1 VVSGTHSGVW
11 APGGHI
17 VERAWD
23 CRKGGWGCIILSRA
37 CRRNSQTPSEVGNH
51 HGCAGATRLIRTYA
65 GHTQQS
71 YKNSRF
77 LESENFPFD
86 ILTSRNGAP
95 RQPCGAGVMS
105 LPRLWPLAEH
115 ARHGCY
121 RPFRPLCLRRLGLY
135 GNSTCA
141 VARRIGTPSGQP
153 EASSPSVA
161 RITSPPVATE
171 ASQAASSSPAAPRRC
186 PCTA

>member
-1 VVSGTHSGVW
+1 LPEPPFWFATTMVFIRK
-11 APGGHI
+11 APLFLRGG
-17 VERAWD
+17 A
-23 CRKGGWGCIILSRA
+23 
-37 CRRNSQTPSEVGNH
+37 EVGNH

-86 ILTSRNGAP
+86 ILTSRSGAP

-135 GNSTCA
+135 GNSACA

-171 ASQAASSSPAAPRRC
+171 AAQDASSSPAAPRRC